1 MENPKP
7 KRDFS
12 TLVRMPYQDA
22 IALVLRTMDYHSM
35 MAIQSTD
42 EHYKEFHKKQHQR
55 LMDWMV
61 DMKDY
66 IVELEEELNV

>member
-1 MENPKP
+1 VENPKP

-42 EHYKEFHKKQHQR
+42 EHYKEFHKKQHKR

-66 IVELEEELNV
+66 IIELEEELNV

>member
-22 IALVLRTMDYHSM
+22 IALVLRTMDYHNM

-42 EHYKEFHKKQHQR
+42 EHYKQFHKKQHRR
-55 LMDWMV
+55 LKDWMV

-66 IVELEEELNV
+66 IIELEEELNV

>member
-35 MAIQSTD
+35 MSIQSTD
-42 EHYKEFHKKQHQR
+42 KHYKEFHKKQHRR
-55 LMDWMV
+55 LKDWMV

-66 IVELEEELNV
+66 IIELEKELDV

>member
-22 IALVLRTMDYHSM
+22 IALVLRTMDYHNL

-42 EHYKEFHKKQHQR
+42 EHYKQFHKK
-55 LMDWMV
+55 
-61 DMKDY
+61 
-66 IVELEEELNV
+66 

>member
-22 IALVLRTMDYHSM
+22 IALILRTMDYHSL
-35 MAIQSTD
+35 MAIQST
-42 EHYKEFHKKQHQR
+42 EKHYKEFHKKQH
-55 LMDWMV
+55 
-61 DMKDY
+61 
-66 IVELEEELNV
+66 E

>member
-1 MENPKP
+1 MTDIKP

-22 IALVLRTMDYHSM
+22 IALVLRTIDYHSM

-42 EHYKEFHKKQHQR
+42 KHYKEFHEKQHQR
-55 LMDWMV
+55 LKEWMI

-66 IVELEEELNV
+66 IIELEKELNV

>member
-1 MENPKP
+1 MESPKT

-35 MAIQSTD
+35 MAIHSTD
-42 EHYKEFHKKQHQR
+42 EHYKQFHKKQHRR
-55 LMDWMV
+55 LKDWMV

>member
-22 IALVLRTMDYHSM
+22 IALILRTMDYHSL

-42 EHYKEFHKKQHQR
+42 KYYKEFHKKQHER
-55 LMDWMV
+55 LMNWMV

-66 IVELEEELNV
+66 IIELEKELDV

>member
-1 MENPKP
+1 MT

-22 IALVLRTMDYHSM
+22 IALVLKTMDYHQL

-42 EHYKEFHKKQHQR
+42 ERYKQFHEKQHRR
-55 LMDWMV
+55 LKDWMV